1 VSASYIALSGSYNTF
16 SGSASTRTTQI
27 ENVYATTGSNSFR
40 ANQSITGS
48 LVVSS
53 TITAQTLV
61 VQTVTS
67 SIVYSS
73 GSNNFGNQLSN
84 NQTFTGSVNITGSL
98 NANAVRIE
106 KSIAY
111 GIYGPDGFN
120 INAVNTS
127 TSTTKAGNIA
137 FTGYSGNGASPY
149 QWGFISGEKDSATGD
164 GSYAGS
170 LTFYTTSGG
179 AGGEANSANYKRLT
193 ISGTGAATFA
203 SSVDASQFNGNLV
216 VGSAT
221 VGGKVTFNYGA
232 NVVSKSWIIVSD
244 AYNYGDLGI
253 QQSTTQTGSVYT
265 NKMILAANG
274 DLTVGSVPSTGVGN
288 LYAGAATFS
297 NQVNAESFYTNDTRY
312 ISNQIMAGYNTNA
325 EDSDIWINYTGYQG
339 GTTRF
344 RDFRVGNGKQ
354 TQIAFFDGSTGAVTF
369 SNSVTLSR
377 PASGATLLYLAGSSA
392 YGDTSTLAL
401 CDGRSYIKST
411 IVAGTANGDTD
422 ISFGT
427 QNGGV
432 IAEKMYIN
440 TAGRVAIGGQTH
452 TFIDYTTNTSRFY
465 GGSSTNTFGLG
476 AANVIYYQGDASQFY
491 PTTDNTRSL
500 GTASYRYTAVY
511 ATSGTVNS
519 SDLRQKKNIAKS
531 DLGMDFINKLNP
543 VKYNWIE
550 GDTKTHYGLIAQEI
564 ESLNVDNFGALYIQ
578 DDKYGLNY
586 SEFIAPMIKAI
597 QELSAK
603 VTALE
608 TK

>member
-1 VSASYIALSGSYNTF
+1 MPIQLSGSLVITGSITTTGVITMSGSIASASYSSTSDLLQGTGSVGFTTTASFNAVSSSQQQISSSYIALSASYNTF

-73 GSNNFGNQLSN
+73 GSNNFGNQLAN
-84 NQTFTGSVNITGSL
+84 TQTFTGSVNITGSL
-98 NANAVRIE
+98 NVNTARIE

-179 AGGEANSANYKRLT
+179 AGGEANSATYKRLT

-297 NQVNAESFYTNDTRY
+297 N
-312 ISNQIMAGYNTNA
+312 
-325 EDSDIWINYTGYQG
+325 
-339 GTTRF
+339 
-344 RDFRVGNGKQ
+344 
-354 TQIAFFDGSTGAVTF
+354 
-369 SNSVTLSR
+369 SVTLSR
-377 PASGATLLYLAGSSA
+377 PASGATLLQLLGTDA
-392 YGDTSTLAL
+392 YGDTSTINL
-401 CDGRSYIKST
+401 CSGRSYIKST
-411 IVAGTANGDTD
+411 ILVTANGDTD
-422 ISFGT
+422 MAFGT
-427 QNGGV
+427 QSGGV
-432 IAEKMYIN
+432 IAERLKIGSD
-440 TAGRVAIGGQTH
+440 GRLSLKRGG
-452 TFIDYTTNTSRFY
+452 
-465 GGSSTNTFGLG
+465 
-476 AANVIYYQGDASQFY
+476 
-491 PTTDNTRSL
+491 
-500 GTASYRYTAVY
+500 
-511 ATSGTVNS
+511 GTVNFDVFLSGGGDNFCDVDGQVFRTKAFLPLADNTYAIGS
-519 SDLRQKKNIAKS
+519 SGSRWTAVWAVNGSIQTSDKRQKKNIIKS
-531 DLGMDFINKLNP
+531 DLGIDFINKLNP

-597 QELSAK
+597 QELEARVK
-603 VTALE
+603 ELE